1 MHTYCTHVCASGL
14 ESGNNSQCSLSVFL
28 HYIYILR
35 STGHIIDLPTPTSLT
50 YKHVYLAVYMR
61 THHRPSLCL
70 WKANYKNYNF
80 FLV

>member
-1 MHTYCTHVCASGL
+1 MYVRQDWSL
-14 ESGNNSQCSLSVFL
+14 ETMRSVLCLSSCI
-28 HYIYILR
+28 IYILR